1 MIYLYRWDENQIF
14 LNILFFS
21 NTDIHRFLY
30 SLIECLQ
37 VNQKYVTS
45 FWFKIKDLDSKLV
58 LEKTKKVA
66 SYELDIKTVFFTIF
80 YMNFFKREFWIFSNE
95 HFDRL
100 HSTKFSIATREF
112 YIWEAILL
120 TSLKHHC

>member
-1 MIYLYRWDENQIF
+1 MISLYRWDENQIF

-66 SYELDIKTVFFTIF
+66 SYELDINTVFFTNILHE
-80 YMNFFKREFWIFSNE
+80 FF
-95 HFDRL
+95 
-100 HSTKFSIATREF
+100 
-112 YIWEAILL
+112 
-120 TSLKHHC
+120 